1 MAAISVNDLIQKK
14 EAIEASKK
22 AKYDIETSA
31 GTMTVKL
38 PTRAFI
44 LEAMALEDPDAYI
57 IVNNVVE
64 PDLKDSKLLKAYG
77 CMEPTDIVDK
87 IFEAGE
93 VGAISLHIMKLAG
106 NRKNIRSEVHEEVKN

>member
-1 MAAISVNDLIQKK
+1 MAISIAELIEKK

-22 AKYDIETSA
+22 AKYDVETSA

-44 LEAMALEDPDAYI
+44 LEALALDDPDSYI
-57 IVNNVVE
+57 IVNSVVE

-77 CMEPTDIVDK
+77 CLEPTDIVDK

-93 VGAISLHIMKLAG
+93 IGALSMHILKLVG
-106 NRKNIRSEVHEEVKN
+106 NRKNIRSEVHEEAKN

>member
-1 MAAISVNDLIQKK
+1 MAISIAELIEKK

-38 PTRAFI
+38 PSRAFI
-44 LEAMALEDPDAYI
+44 LEAMGVEDSDSYL
-57 IVNNVVE
+57 IVNSVVE

-93 VGAISLHIMKLAG
+93 VGAISTTILRLAG
-106 NRKNIRSEVHEEVKN
+106 NKRNIRTEVHEEVKN